1 MKRWTALTALIFIA
15 LSSVNARA
23 LVVVGQNYEPY
34 YFHDGTSGINGA
46 CYEIVQRLC
55 SFEKAHCKFKFAPV
69 RRFMAML
76 KTGEADVGCPLGRSA
91 PRETAF
97 HMHTLFRAR
106 YAFFGLP
113 EATHKIKSYTDLNGL
128 KVGVLSPAM
137 TEISLQRIH
146 EFTDKAFTIE
156 PEKTI
161 FNSLLKAKKK
171 AYALAYGNRDV
182 ALRWIEKTR
191 SKLREVPELGEP
203 VAYSIAFSKKN
214 IDEKRFQ
221 KIQQYLSVLHKD
233 GTLEQIARKYRLTP
247 AEHFSYPQ
255 VTDPNP

>member
-1 MKRWTALTALIFIA
+1 M
-15 LSSVNARA
+15 NARA
-23 LVVVGQNYEPY
+23 LVVVGQDYEPY
-34 YFHDGTSGINGA
+34 YFHNGTSGVNGA
-46 CYEIVQRLC
+46 CYEIVQKLC
-55 SFEKAHCKFKFAPV
+55 TLEKVHCKFKFAPV

-76 KTGEADVGCPLGRSA
+76 KNGEADVGCPLSRSA

-97 HMHTLFRAR
+97 HMHTLFRGR
-106 YAFFGLP
+106 YAFFGLL
-113 EATHKIKSYTDLNGL
+113 EATHKIKNYTDLSGL
-128 KVGVLSPAM
+128 KIGVLSPAM

-146 EFTDKAFTIE
+146 EFTDKTFTIE

-161 FNSLLKAKKK
+161 FNSLLKAEKKT
-171 AYALAYGNRDV
+171 YALAYGNRDV

-214 IDEKRFQ
+214 IDDKRFQ

-233 GTLEQIARKYRLTP
+233 GTLEQIARKYRLTLADNFTSAP
-247 AEHFSYPQ
+247 VS
-255 VTDPNP
+255 DPNP